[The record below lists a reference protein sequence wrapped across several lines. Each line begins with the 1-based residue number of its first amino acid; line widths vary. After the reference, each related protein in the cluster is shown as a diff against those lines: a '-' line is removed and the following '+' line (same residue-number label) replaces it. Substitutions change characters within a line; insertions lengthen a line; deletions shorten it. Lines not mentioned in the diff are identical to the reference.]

1 MALLQNPQWI
11 QARENAEIRWIRNA
25 TIFNQPN
32 IYPQISFSY
41 FNPILILILDAY
53 SGMKQKNAK
62 KLQKQD
68 IK

>member
-11 QARENAEIRWIRNA
+11 QAAENVEIWLIHNA

-41 FNPILILILDAY
+41 FNPTLILILEA
-53 SGMKQKNAK
+53 
-62 KLQKQD
+62 
-68 IK
+68 